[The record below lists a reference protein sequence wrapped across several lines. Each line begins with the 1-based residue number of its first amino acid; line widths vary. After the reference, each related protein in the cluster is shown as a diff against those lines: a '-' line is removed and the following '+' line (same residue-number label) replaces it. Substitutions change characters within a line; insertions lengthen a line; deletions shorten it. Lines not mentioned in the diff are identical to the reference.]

1 MNSKE
6 EILHI
11 LYTAAFI
18 LKKNFSHFVSQYNLS
33 EMEAKFIFQIGSK
46 NQYNDNKTCDL
57 IDFFKKHKSTI
68 TQKTKSLEEK
78 GFIIIEQGK
87 EDRRERVIH
96 LTKTG
101 MSFYKKLTKIMEDYN
116 NKIFQKFTKQEEE
129 QLRTLLKKLDIKN

>member
-1 MNSKE
+1 M
-6 EILHI
+6 
-11 LYTAAFI
+11 
-18 LKKNFSHFVSQYNLS
+18 
-33 EMEAKFIFQIGSK
+33 
-46 NQYNDNKTCDL
+46 

-101 MSFYKKLTKIMEDYN
+101 MSFYKKLTKIMEDFGDFSN
-116 NKIFQKFTKQEEE
+116 TDASPE
-129 QLRTLLKKLDIKN
+129 TSV